1 MSRLRTL
8 WFVVSVFLVV
18 ELQHAQAQLTQEEE
32 LRLVM
37 KADASVIDEKLKE
50 MPYGVLMA
58 PAPLDTHSLP
68 VPTMDPPLPE
78 VPKPSVKITTASGVG
93 NKGALSERIRNA
105 MKTMKE
111 RMRTLQSSRPRL
123 PKKPIDSPKAPKFP
137 RPSSL
142 VTSNPSDLEVAMK
155 RIEIMASRAGFNM
168 SSIPRRSQLQIVSR
182 LAPKLPSKMASAV
195 QEEMDSMSGKLYAFL
210 PEPARDPLIEDDQAF
225 LQHFMDQF
233 DSPHTEQD
241 EFYKQVNSHVSM
253 PSQETSYNFHH
264 DENQKRL
271 NSFDVSQVSL
281 TDDMAHEP
289 ITSLSESISSST
301 SLGGDSSAPNV
312 HLMPPKFDAGEGD
325 NLGTYSVVDDEGVP
339 LPSALISQYPT
350 HHVEESDP
358 LITLSSEVN
367 TKSATATTDSNGGI
381 RSTKSFQVG
390 SIQKSY
396 GVTAPPPPKRLPP
409 TIPTIETT
417 TTTKETTS
425 RQNSIEDFT
434 VSVPPKP
441 IRVSVITKDS
451 ILVNDTQED
460 GSEGS
465 VRTIKYVHVEP
476 IHSTASTAKEELSAF
491 DKYLASESIAKEVRI
506 NPKEISVQIDKESLP
521 SARPS
526 VLTLD
531 TYQQPEEPE
540 IVPVSSA
547 EPPTPTEDP
556 YPLTDEE
563 IAATVA
569 ELKKYEAEIQ
579 GIRQGENSL
588 EVDYPYR
595 LLTPHP
601 LEYPDH
607 PDHPQP
613 SSLEDD
619 SDLVSHLDELLAEF
633 NQNSSRPTEGSKAQM
648 ASTQVQVTMLP
659 SPSSPPMMIAH
670 GHRRPHPLHKQ
681 HRHPLARPGLGRP
694 MMMGS
699 RLRPMLHR
707 PPVGFPR
714 PAMPAPPK
722 INEVTVSQLP
732 QRFNKEC
739 DYFSDELCLLVQDYP
754 IEAITEAM
762 DQNPSVSTALLSK
775 EPIHNQKSSS
785 YMDGLPD
792 SPDST
797 EGDSGK
803 HPDFAGEGGFL
814 CPSKVAYGKIKK
826 AKSSTS
832 GDWKFIVN
840 YADKSQT
847 LRLEKCLSPGDSC
860 SYIMPHFRTAC
871 TQVYNYHRLL
881 AWDSEKGLHMDVFK
895 VPTCCTCHVLGYY
908 VPGSKKSLPQSPAM
922 PSMRRRD
929 HMGPRFMGPPR
940 PRRISPH
947 HHHHRKPLHPMMVM
961 LPGGPHQ
968 QQQMSMLNGIS
979 PVIQASPSTSATLP
993 ANTSAAVNTNANAN
1007 TNSEDEVLRSLL
1019 LQYASLREKITKL
1032 KDTKAS
1038 PSPTAA
1044 SATLV
1049 AASSP
1054 TAKRSSKMYSNW
1066 PKDIIKALR
1075 KRKRQ
1080 STISLKNN
1088 KMKKPSPQMLKK
1100 LKNLL
1105 ANSTKLENN
1114 PKLKAKIQTYL
1125 RKLKNAST
1133 SSSSSRNS
1141 RGGRNMKLK
1150 LSNTP
1155 TDASKKASK
1164 KGSVSKAD
1172 AKKRLMSLLS
1182 AAKNKMKEE
1191 KKGVKSGV
1199 SNQHPTSP
1207 STSNRLSFAAG
1218 QQHHQYNQQQPRNR
1232 QMASALRPHHHH
1244 QAHPVNHESH
1254 PIWDF
1259 FHRLQ
1264 GGRGGGSG
1272 SPPPPSRRARR
1283 LRLG

>member
-8 WFVVSVFLVV
+8 WLVV
-18 ELQHAQAQLTQEEE
+18 VVMFSVVNAQLTPEEE
-32 LRLVM
+32 HRLVVQ
-37 KADASVIDEKLKE
+37 ADASVIDEKLKE

-58 PAPLDTHSLP
+58 PAPVGEHSLP

-78 VPKPSVKITTASGVG
+78 VPKKSVQITTASLSG

-111 RMRTLQSSRPRL
+111 RMRTLQSNRPRL
-123 PKKPIDSPKAPKFP
+123 PKKPIEPPKAPKFP

-182 LAPKLPSKMASAV
+182 LAPKLPTKMASAV
-195 QEEMDSMSGKLYAFL
+195 QEEMETMSGKLYAFL
-210 PEPARDPLIEDDQAF
+210 PEPARDPLIEDDQTF

-241 EFYKQVNSHVSM
+241 EFYKEVNSHASV
-253 PSQETSYNFHH
+253 PSGSSNHP
-264 DENQKRL
+264 KM

-281 TDDMAHEP
+281 TDDFAHEP
-289 ITSLSESISSST
+289 ITSLSESVDLT
-301 SLGGDSSAPNV
+301 AGYVDSSAPDV
-312 HLMPPKFDAGEGD
+312 HMMPPKYDSGEGD
-325 NLGTYSVVDDEGVP
+325 KLPTYSVVDDEGVP

-350 HHVEESDP
+350 HHVEEADP
-358 LITLSSEVN
+358 LITLSSEVKQ
-367 TKSATATTDSNGGI
+367 KSEAATAASAPV
-381 RSTKSFQVG
+381 RSTKSFHVG
-390 SIQKSY
+390 KSY
-396 GVTAPPPPKRLPP
+396 GVTQAPAKRLPP

-417 TTTKETTS
+417 TTVKTTTTE
-425 RQNSIEDFT
+425 NSIEEFT

-451 ILVNDTQED
+451 ILVNDTQQD
-460 GSEGS
+460 GSEGN

-476 IHSTASTAKEELSAF
+476 IPSAASEKEEQSAF

-531 TYQQPEEPE
+531 TYEPE
-540 IVPVSSA
+540 LVSSA
-547 EPPTPTEDP
+547 EPPTEDP

-569 ELKKYEAEIQ
+569 ELKKYEAEIH
-579 GIRQGENSL
+579 GVRQGENSL

-633 NQNSSRPTEGSKAQM
+633 KENSRPTEGSKAQVGL
-648 ASTQVQVTMLP
+648 ASTQMQATIVP
-659 SPSSPPMMIAH
+659 SPSTPPMMFAH
-670 GHRRPHPLHKQ
+670 GHRRPHPLLK
-681 HRHPLARPGLGRP
+681 HRPPLRPGMGRP

-699 RLRPMLHR
+699 RLRPLLHR
-707 PPVGFPR
+707 PPAGFQR
-714 PAMPAPPK
+714 PQPMQNPPK

-732 QRFNKEC
+732 QKFNKEC

-762 DQNPSVSTALLSK
+762 DQNPSVSSALLSK
-775 EPIHNQKSSS
+775 EPAHNQKSSS
-785 YMDGLPD
+785 YMDGLEALD
-792 SPDST
+792 SN
-797 EGDSGK
+797 EGEGGK

-826 AKSSTS
+826 AKSSTT

-881 AWDSEKGLHMDVFK
+881 AWDSEKGLHNDVFK

-908 VPGSKKSLPQSPAM
+908 VPGTKKSLPQSPAM
-922 PSMRRRD
+922 PTMRRRD
-929 HMGPRFMGPPR
+929 HLGPR
-940 PRRISPH
+940 PRSTNESHERLFS
-947 HHHHRKPLHPMMVM
+947 MM
-961 LPGGPHQ
+961 
-968 QQQMSMLNGIS
+968 
-979 PVIQASPSTSATLP
+979 QASPSTTSPLLSQRI
-993 ANTSAAVNTNANAN
+993 SAALPT
-1007 TNSEDEVLRSLL
+1007 SEDDGLRSLL

-1038 PSPTAA
+1038 PSPTVA
-1044 SATLV
+1044 SAT
-1049 AASSP
+1049 ATSSS
-1054 TAKRSSKMYSNW
+1054 TAKRSSKMYSHW

-1088 KMKKPSPQMLKK
+1088 KMKKPSPEMLKK

-1125 RKLKNAST
+1125 RQLKNASG
-1133 SSSSSRNS
+1133 SSSKSKSRAS
-1141 RGGRNMKLK
+1141 RGGRNMKLRLTTGTSNSTK
-1150 LSNTP
+1150 LSKTQ
-1155 TDASKKASK
+1155 SKKVD
-1164 KGSVSKAD
+1164 KGVSKSD
-1172 AKKRLMSLLS
+1172 AKKRLMVLLS
-1182 AAKNKMKEE
+1182 AAKNKMKEDN
-1191 KKGVKSGV
+1191 KAAKALAS
-1199 SNQHPTSP
+1199 SSAATL
-1207 STSNRLSFAAG
+1207 NRLTP
-1218 QQHHQYNQQQPRNR
+1218 QQN
-1232 QMASALRPHHHH
+1232 HHH
-1244 QAHPVNHESH
+1244 QHSQEIVKWA
-1254 PIWDF
+1254 
-1259 FHRLQ
+1259 
-1264 GGRGGGSG
+1264 
-1272 SPPPPSRRARR
+1272 
-1283 LRLG
+1283 